1 LRAAAD
7 DGGSGGRKKGQ
18 LAKDAG
24 GAGAMLVAWLA
35 KLALVG
41 SMTALIMAFP
51 RMPGL
56 LRDFLLSEW
65 ALA

>member
-1 LRAAAD
+1 
-7 DGGSGGRKKGQ
+7 
-18 LAKDAG
+18 
-24 GAGAMLVAWLA
+24 MLVAWLA